1 MYCVPLSGWWAAERR
16 SMPCGRLG
24 STELLLIGLLIVL
37 LFGANRIPEIGRGLG
52 LGIRR
57 FRKSLRDEDEESPRV
72 ERKDK

>member
-1 MYCVPLSGWWAAERR
+1 
-16 SMPCGRLG
+16 MPCGRLG

-57 FRKSLRDEDEESPRV
+57 FRKSLRDEDDESPRV